1 MSAATPATD
10 TTSTRLSRDRTRRV
24 EYDRILV
31 PVTASPA
38 SERAVTT
45 AAMLAAERKG
55 SVTLVH
61 VIEVPRE
68 LPLDALFPDEEH
80 DSREILGHASA
91 ILDRYGIRTVTR
103 SVHAATA
110 ATAIL
115 EAAEEAR
122 AEIIVM
128 GAERRARRQRTAFG
142 RNVEYV
148 LRRAPC
154 RVMIVAVPST

>member
-1 MSAATPATD
+1 VDDSGAAARPSA
-10 TTSTRLSRDRTRRV
+10 SRNRTRRV
-24 EYDRILV
+24 EYTRILV
-31 PVTASPA
+31 PVTASPS

-55 SVTLVH
+55 TVTLVH

-80 DSREILGHASA
+80 DSREILGHATA
-91 ILDRYGIRTVTR
+91 TLERYGVRTVTH

-110 ATAIL
+110 AAAIV

-128 GAERRARRQRTAFG
+128 GTERRTRRRRSALGT
-142 RNVEYV
+142 NVEHV
-148 LRRAPC
+148 LKRAPC
-154 RVMIVAVPST
+154 RVMIVAAPSA

>member
-1 MSAATPATD
+1 MSATTPATD
-10 TTSTRLSRDRTRRV
+10 TANTPLSRDRTRRV

-45 AAMLAAERKG
+45 AALLAGERK
-55 SVTLVH
+55 SAVTLVH
-61 VIEVPRE
+61 VIEVPKE

-80 DSREILGHASA
+80 DSREILSHASA
-91 ILDRYGIRTVTR
+91 TLDRYGIRTVAR

-115 EAAEEAR
+115 EAAEDVR

-128 GAERRARRQRTAFG
+128 GAERRARRQRTTFG
-142 RNVEYV
+142 GNVEHV
-148 LRRAPC
+148 LKRAPC